1 VDYRLVRGRE
11 AIRLKKAVTV
21 AGEWKVRTGKGG
33 QMPRSAFPLSSR
45 NAIILGR
52 KWHWRVDDLQGDGH
66 AFRLLTAFDPSHEE
80 FRAWLGLRGSGST
93 LTVLA
98 CLEFHGNH
106 PGWHCHA
113 NCDEIGKIETG
124 EPHPRKSVRIPD
136 GERRHRRKS
145 FEGMSEAT
153 ALAAS
158 FKFFRVT
165 GAPKGSMI

>member
-1 VDYRLVRGRE
+1 MRGRE
-11 AIRLKKAVTV
+11 AIRLKKAVAV
-21 AGEWKVRTGKGG
+21 AGEWKVRTGRGG
-33 QMPRSAFPLSSR
+33 HMRRSDFPLTGRHSLV
-45 NAIILGR
+45 LGR
-52 KWHWRVDDLQGDGH
+52 KWHWRVDELESGAH

-80 FRAWLGLRGSGST
+80 FRAWLGLRGDGST

-113 NCDEIGKIETG
+113 SCGEIAQIETG

-145 FEGMSEAT
+145 FDGMSEAK

-158 FKFFRVT
+158 FKFFRVIA
-165 GAPKGSMI
+165 APEGSMI